1 MFEKQEQVM
10 LGHMTASEIVR
21 WVREGNGFVV
31 KLHSYIQKKRS
42 KLKIY
47 NLEYYRY
54 SKKTSDTHVLHD
66 YTIFEDRVT

>member
-31 KLHSYIQKKRS
+31 KLHDYNKKIEIRM
-42 KLKIY
+42 KDIY
-47 NLEYYRY
+47 SGIVE
-54 SKKTSDTHVLHD
+54 V
-66 YTIFEDRVT
+66 